1 MKLYHGSYIKIDV
14 IDLTKAKPYKDF
26 GRAFY
31 LTKYYEQA
39 EIWADRLG
47 KERGTEGIVTEFE
60 FDEYA
65 YEDDSLKVAVFENY
79 NDQWLDFIV
88 LNRNNRGKMHDYDI
102 VEGPIA
108 DDKVQNRIIDYLNGD
123 INKSEFLEELKWH
136 EKTHQICFC
145 TIASLQFLEKTNNSK
160 MISKFLH
167 IGEPIVNKLVIDFN
181 FDEKTAAD
189 KFFSSNTFSK
199 LADTSNH
206 SYERKWTEI
215 YQLLLNELKLQ
226 QD

>member
-31 LTKYYEQA
+31 LTKFYRQA
-39 EIWADRLG
+39 KIWADRLG
-47 KERGTEGIVTEFE
+47 REHETDGIVSEFE

-65 YEDDSLKVAVFENY
+65 YEDESLKVLIFEKY
-79 NDQWLDFIV
+79 DEQWLDFVV
-88 LNRNNRGKMHDYDI
+88 LNRSNNKKMHDYDI

-108 DDKVQNRIIDYLNGD
+108 DDKIQNKINDYLNGEISKTD
-123 INKSEFLEELKWH
+123 FLEELKWH
-136 EKTHQICFC
+136 EETHQICFC
-145 TIASLQFLEKTNNSK
+145 TVASLQFLKQLGNGK
-160 MISKFLH
+160 MVSKFVH
-167 IGEPIVNKLVIDFN
+167 IGEPIVEKLVTDFD

-199 LADTSNH
+199 LADTETKLYQKDWS
-206 SYERKWTEI
+206 EI
-215 YQLLLNELKLQ
+215 YKLLLCELKLQ
-226 QD
+226 K